1 MARDDP
7 DPEIPLGG
15 GNMNSVVRVGDSVR
29 RRLGPWSPGIHAL
42 LRHLRESGFIA
53 APKVV
58 GIDPKG
64 REIMRY
70 IEGEI
75 CSDADPRL
83 LWTDGT
89 LVAAGRM
96 LRSFHDAQRGFD
108 VRMNTQ
114 WNSIGRELQGI
125 PEVICHN
132 DFAPYNCIC
141 RGGELVAMIDF
152 DLAAPGSRVWDLA
165 WSAINWIPLFDPQD
179 NPRQR
184 RDPPESLRRLRLLA
198 DAYGLA
204 DLGALSRAI
213 RRRIEHLL
221 AVSDERRVAGDPWAV
236 RTESHIP
243 FWRRVRDFIEANA
256 ESWH

>member
-1 MARDDP
+1 MVRDDP
-7 DPEIPLGG
+7 NPEIPLRGG
-15 GNMNSVVRVGDSVR
+15 HMNPVVRVGDTVR
-29 RRLGPWSPGIHAL
+29 RRLGPWSPGVHAL
-42 LRHLRESGFIA
+42 LRHLRESGFTA
-53 APKVV
+53 APEVV
-58 GIDPKG
+58 GIDPQG
-64 REIMRY
+64 REILRF
-70 IEGEI
+70 IEGDI
-75 CSDADPRL
+75 GLHADPRL

-89 LVAAGRM
+89 LVATGRM

-108 VRMNTQ
+108 APMDIP
-114 WNSIGRELQGI
+114 WNPIGREPQGI

-141 RGGELVAMIDF
+141 RGGELMAMIDF
-152 DLAAPGSRVWDLA
+152 DLAAPSSRVWDLA

-179 NPRQR
+179 HPRQR
-184 RDPPESLRRLRLLA
+184 PDPPESQRRLCLLA
-198 DAYGLA
+198 KAYGLE

-221 AVSDERRVAGDPWAV
+221 VVSDERRIAGDPWAV
-236 RTESHIP
+236 RTESHLP